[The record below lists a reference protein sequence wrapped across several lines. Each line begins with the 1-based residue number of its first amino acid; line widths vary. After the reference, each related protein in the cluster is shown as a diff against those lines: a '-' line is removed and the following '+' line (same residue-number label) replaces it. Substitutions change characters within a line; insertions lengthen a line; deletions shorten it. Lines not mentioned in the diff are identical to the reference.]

1 MTRRQLLVQARCC
14 SCADDDDLL
23 ISVSL
28 PPPTPADNTNV
39 IYSREDITF
48 AIAPTYYII
57 LCSVVAVLDVVSR
70 GYILT
75 NRRRRHRRSL
85 FGILLYFDR
94 RIWSLS
100 ASFACTLLLLLLYRH
115 RRRGVQCSDVGRY
128 TYYCELGADL
138 YFTTSIYIRRR
149 IYTCI
154 EHARSARKSFQPP
167 RHVRKSL
174 KRRNAFPFMNKT
186 RESRSGRELNFT
198 P

>member
-57 LCSVVAVLDVVSR
+57 LCSVVAVLNVIVSR

-154 EHARSARKSFQPP
+154 EHARV
-167 RHVRKSL
+167 RHGKVFNLRGTFG
-174 KRRNAFPFMNKT
+174 NH
-186 RESRSGRELNFT
+186 
-198 P
+198 